1 MRYSHGGDIYTYGD
15 LLDFSVNINPLGISE
30 HVAEAAKQSIE
41 KAEAYPDCQCRK
53 LRKKLARRQG
63 LPETYYVFGN
73 GAAEI
78 FYTLVLAE
86 KPEKALLPVPAFSEY
101 ERALNTVGC
110 RINYYGTEKEKGF
123 CIDETFLNALNEET
137 DIVFLCS
144 PGNPAGAVTDR
155 KLLLKAAQLCEK
167 FQIRLVVDEC
177 FGGLLEEQEEHS
189 VIKETVRYP
198 HLIVVRAFTKTFAM
212 PGLRLGYGVT
222 SDTGLTEKME
232 QMRQPWS
239 VSIPAQEAGIAA
251 LDEEARVREA
261 AGLIAEERR
270 FLEEQLERL
279 GIETIS
285 SEANYILMYSE
296 KDLFHELKKDKI
308 LIRDCSDYRG
318 LTKGWY
324 RIAVRKRKE
333 NQILIR
339 SLEKIVKEGGR

>member
-177 FGGLLEEQEEHS
+177 FGGLLEEPEAHS